1 MTDPLDIA
9 HVVLI
14 QLADQV
20 RKLPPELITQLYE
33 GTARIEIVPKGG
45 RAVAPRTSPAAKL
58 DVEQI
63 RSDLAKINDRA
74 SAIRYVVDRK
84 LRVVDLVALADALQ
98 IPIKRRPKRAEA
110 ENLIVQWTVGRR
122 VDSDAISQ
130 PAPSRF

>member
-9 HVVLI
+9 HTVLV

-45 RAVAPRTSPAAKL
+45 RAGAGRTAPGAKL
-58 DVEQI
+58 DIEQI
-63 RSDLAKINDRA
+63 RADLAKINDRA
-74 SAIRYVVDRK
+74 SATRYVEDRK
-84 LRVVDLVALADALQ
+84 LRVADLVALADALQ
-98 IPIKRRPKRAEA
+98 IPIKRKPALAEA
-110 ENLIVQWTVGRR
+110 RSVIVQWTVGRR
-122 VDSDAISQ
+122 IDSDAISQ